1 LAFSRDPLYFQQ
13 RLIFTPAIQK
23 NISEY
28 DMTDEPAFSGLRV
41 VDFSQG
47 IAGPHCGMLLA
58 QHGAEVIKVE
68 PIGGDWCRELGKR
81 YGDLSAN
88 SVIYN
93 RGKHSIALDL
103 KNPEGL
109 EIAKSLC
116 ASADVIVENYR
127 PGVMARF
134 GLDEKS
140 IRPTNPTVIYY
151 SVTGFGQEGPNA
163 KLPATDSVVQAYS
176 GLMSVNLDHRGVPQR
191 IGILA
196 IDISTGL
203 YGFQAVSAALYRRA
217 VKGVGA
223 HIESSLME
231 AVGAFQSAKM
241 VEYVKEGDE
250 VTSPGVPVGTFK
262 AKDGFINV
270 NARRDTHFA
279 ALCGLIGREEMAT
292 DPRYATVPARGEH
305 EAELMDLMRETM
317 TGRTVAEWNKA
328 LNDVGVLNAPVHDY
342 GDYMNDPH
350 VKATG
355 AVAWVDHSGIGEIP
369 MPNTP
374 GLPPA
379 KTGDP
384 LSHSPHLGEHSAK
397 ILRDMG
403 FSDDKITALNDA
415 GAVLTME
422 QKAAAE

>member
-1 LAFSRDPLYFQQ
+1 
-13 RLIFTPAIQK
+13 
-23 NISEY
+23 
-28 DMTDEPAFSGLRV
+28 MTDEPAFSGLRV
-41 VDFSQG
+41 IDFSQG

-88 SVIYN
+88 AVIYN
-93 RGKHSIALDL
+93 LGKHSIALDL

-109 EIAKSLC
+109 EIAKTLC
-116 ASADVIVENYR
+116 ASADVIIENYR

-140 IRPTNPTVIYY
+140 IRPTNKKVIYY
-151 SVTGFGQEGPNA
+151 SVTGFGQEGPNS

-217 VKGVGA
+217 MKGVGA

-241 VEYVKEGDE
+241 IEYVKEGSE

-270 NARRDTHFA
+270 NARRDAHFA
-279 ALCGLIGREEMAT
+279 SLCTLIGREELAT
-292 DPRYATVPARGEH
+292 DPRYATALARGEH
-305 EAELMDLMRETM
+305 EAELMTLMRETM

-328 LNDVGVLNAPVHDY
+328 LNEVDVLNAPVHDY
-342 GDYMNDPH
+342 GDYLDDPH
-350 VKATG
+350 VQAIN
-355 AVAWVDHSGIGEIP
+355 AVAWVDHSGIGKIP

-384 LSHSPHLGEHSAK
+384 LSHSPHLGEHTTAV
-397 ILRDMG
+397 LRGMG
-403 FSDDKITALNDA
+403 LSDDKINALSDS
-415 GAVLTME
+415 GAVLALET
-422 QKAAAE
+422 KAAAE